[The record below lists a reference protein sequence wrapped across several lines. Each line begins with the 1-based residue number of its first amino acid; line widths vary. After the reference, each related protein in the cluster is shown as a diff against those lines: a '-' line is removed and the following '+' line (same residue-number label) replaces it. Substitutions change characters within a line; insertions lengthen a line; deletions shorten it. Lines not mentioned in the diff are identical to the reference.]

1 MRVFISDSVSPDTA
15 MLIVNA
21 LHFKASWAK
30 SFEDGKKQ
38 EFTKEDGSKVSIPMM
53 ERVSIKQAVG
63 QFTTDLV
70 IGRSGSVTAVAIPYE
85 VNQKMFLKNSTS
97 DLR

>member
-1 MRVFISDSVSPDTA
+1 MSPDTA
-15 MLIVNA
+15 MLITNA
-21 LHFKASWAK
+21 LYFKASWAK
-30 SFEDGKKQ
+30 SFEDGKKR
-38 EFTKEDGSKVSIPMM
+38 EFTKEDGSKVLIPMM

-63 QFTTDLV
+63 RFTTNLV
-70 IGRSGSVTAVAIPYE
+70 VGRSRNVTAVAILYE